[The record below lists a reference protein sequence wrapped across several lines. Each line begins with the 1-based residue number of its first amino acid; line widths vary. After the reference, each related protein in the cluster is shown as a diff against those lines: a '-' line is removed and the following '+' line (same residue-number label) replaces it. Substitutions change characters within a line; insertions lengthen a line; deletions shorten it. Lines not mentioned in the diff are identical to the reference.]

1 MSSGLK
7 CLPPHVD
14 VRSFDWGSK
23 CLPPYVGAWL
33 LDWGLKCLPPYAAG
47 SQIEDAI
54 NNGTIKMR
62 MHLSLKRILGLVL
75 RLQRSNIYINDSY

>member
-14 VRSFDWGSK
+14 VRSFGWGSK

-47 SQIEDAI
+47 TQIEDAI
-54 NNGTIKMR
+54 NNGTIKNEDAPKFKKNFG
-62 MHLSLKRILGLVL
+62 SSSKIAEV
-75 RLQRSNIYINDSY
+75 

>member
-14 VRSFDWGSK
+14 VRSF
-23 CLPPYVGAWL
+23 
-33 LDWGLKCLPPYAAG
+33 DWGLKCLPPYAAG

-54 NNGTIKMR
+54 NNGTIKNEDAPKFKKNFG
-62 MHLSLKRILGLVL
+62 SSSKIAEV
-75 RLQRSNIYINDSY
+75 